1 MASLEFPGR
10 PAAIVR
16 ARPGACLA
24 AVGMSLGAIA
34 TMSASLVVVGAATQR
49 DYIFGLVPVFRPGE
63 PATVVA
69 WASAAIMAAA
79 GASAAFVAIVRRAA
93 RLPVGGWPVVAVAF
107 GVSSVTRLAAPLA
120 PSWGI
125 AAAMA
130 AAAFAIRAVPRRQRG
145 AMWLGLAIIAAA
157 PLIVDA
163 GAAGGGLSS
172 LVARAIEWSG
182 ALGVTMAAL
191 SAARITGGRSVT
203 LSRLPAHEVPGST
216 VIAISARAWP
226 FWGLTTIVVLV
237 TASAVLAVMHH
248 GQHLQV
254 RAFHLLSYVDLE
266 GNVPSWYSSMLLLA
280 ASFAAGLLSLG
291 ERGSGGPHW
300 RAWRLLAV
308 GFAAMSCDEAAGLHE
323 HLTAPLRLL
332 LDDAPALR
340 YPLVLPGVAISV
352 ATWLYLS
359 RFLRD
364 LAPASRRRLL
374 SSGAVFLAGALGFE
388 TMGGWYDPTLHGES
402 ATYLALTHAEETCE
416 MLGVTGALY
425 GMLRHF
431 ETAVGTMRIDFE

>member
-1 MASLEFPGR
+1 MASSEFPGR
-10 PAAIVR
+10 PAVIVR
-16 ARPGACLA
+16 ASPRACLA
-24 AVGMSLGAIA
+24 AVGVSLAGIA

-79 GASAAFVAIVRRAA
+79 SASAAFVTIVRRAA
-93 RLPVGGWPVVAVAF
+93 GLPVGGWPIVVVAF
-107 GVSSVTRLAAPLA
+107 GLTSVTRLAVPLA
-120 PSWGI
+120 PSWGVT
-125 AAAMA
+125 AAMA
-130 AAAFAIRAVPRRQRG
+130 AAAFAIVRSVPRRQRG
-145 AMWLGLAIIAAA
+145 AMWIGLALIAAA
-157 PLIVDA
+157 PLTV
-163 GAAGGGLSS
+163 AAGGGLSS

-182 ALGVTMAAL
+182 ALGVIIAAL
-191 SAARITGGRSVT
+191 SVARITGGRSVT
-203 LSRLPAHEVPGST
+203 LSRLPAARAPGSM
-216 VIAISARAWP
+216 VVAISARAWP
-226 FWGLTTIVVLV
+226 FWGLMMIAVLV
-237 TASAVLAVMHH
+237 TASALLAVMHH
-248 GQHLQV
+248 GQHLPV
-254 RAFHLLSYVDLE
+254 RGFHLLSYVDLE

-280 ASFAAGLLSLG
+280 AASAAGLLSLG
-291 ERGSGGPHW
+291 ERASGGPHW

-323 HLTAPLRLL
+323 HLTAPLRFL

-340 YPLVLPGVAISV
+340 YPLVLPGVAIAA
-352 ATWLYLS
+352 ATWVYLA

-364 LAPASRRRLL
+364 LPPVSRRRLL
-374 SSGAVFLAGALGFE
+374 ASGAVFLAGALGFE

-416 MLGVTGALY
+416 LLGVTGALY